1 MRFFTSLVLE
11 RRGLLAVAR
20 RLSFLFFSICAVP
33 CTIEGR
39 ERLEERDRESVR
51 KYFSISSR

>member
-1 MRFFTSLVLE
+1 MRFFTSLVI
-11 RRGLLAVAR
+11 RKKAFLLWQEG
-20 RLSFLFFSICAVP
+20 FLFFSICAVP